1 MSKQS
6 KQNPNQQSNTSP
18 TKIDAS
24 NMNFHSIATH
34 LGGGNGNV
42 SPQEHTTQHPRV
54 ISPTSI
60 TDPLLSRNN
69 DDSDDEEMQEL
80 QHDPQMLLTYDN
92 GRVVDNGRNSK
103 RSRSS
108 NNAQS
113 SFLIFNYIGNGPS
126 HMFGH
131 TITLQDGMKLFYY
144 SQDSN
149 EMQTL
154 MLPRIADLL
163 LSEMPCDEILKMGGK
178 L

>member
-1 MSKQS
+1 MFQPGQ
-6 KQNPNQQSNTSP
+6 QNPNQQSNTSP

-60 TDPLLSRNN
+60 TAPLLSRNN

-92 GRVVDNGRNSK
+92 GRNSK

-113 SFLIFNYIGNGPS
+113 SFLIFYNIGNGPS
-126 HMFGH
+126 HMDGQTFP
-131 TITLQDGMKLFYY
+131 LQDGMKLFYY

-149 EMQTL
+149 ETQTL
-154 MLPRIADLL
+154 MLPRIEDLL